1 MAITVLEIQKLACL
15 TKMNL
20 IAGENGLNKEVQWIY
35 IAECFEDP
43 LEGTKWLQGGEIVFI
58 TGLAVKGRLNILEQ
72 LIQDIYDKKGVALI
86 VNIGPYINKV
96 PKNAIDIA
104 DKLNLP
110 LFELPWEIKLTEVT
124 KAVSESIIMSRIEEN
139 SLSNFLNNILFGKG
153 EDGNLKDRV
162 SYFGYNL
169 KGKCNIIL
177 IRFNSF
183 QIKPEY
189 SISKI
194 KFTLKKLINEIL
206 IKYSLK
212 LLLTEKDDSI
222 IIFAQNDDFINN
234 RIERAIIDI
243 QNEVKKQLQGITIN
257 IGIGNSYEDLNMMK
271 KSLQEA
277 EFAIDKAECFD
288 CNNTITKY
296 TDIGVF
302 SLLFNIQNKE
312 TLKSYY
318 NNILGSIEN
327 HTDYINILEVYLGE
341 DCNLLSTAE
350 KLFIHRNTLTYRINK
365 IEKILNRNLHS
376 FQDCVEIKLAL
387 YIRKILSKQ

>member
-96 PKNAIDIA
+96 PKNAID
-104 DKLNLP
+104 
-110 LFELPWEIKLTEVT
+110 
-124 KAVSESIIMSRIEEN
+124 
-139 SLSNFLNNILFGKG
+139 
-153 EDGNLKDRV
+153 
-162 SYFGYNL
+162 
-169 KGKCNIIL
+169 
-177 IRFNSF
+177 
-183 QIKPEY
+183 
-189 SISKI
+189 
-194 KFTLKKLINEIL
+194 
-206 IKYSLK
+206 
-212 LLLTEKDDSI
+212 
-222 IIFAQNDDFINN
+222 
-234 RIERAIIDI
+234 
-243 QNEVKKQLQGITIN
+243 
-257 IGIGNSYEDLNMMK
+257 
-271 KSLQEA
+271 
-277 EFAIDKAECFD
+277 KAECFD

-302 SLLFNIQNKE
+302 SLLFNIHNKE